1 MTLLER
7 DREKVEECRL
17 DEKKEIA
24 KNSLDIFEDETIAL
38 KTGLDIAEIKKLRT
52 M

>member
-7 DREKVEECRL
+7 DREKIEEVRIE
-17 DEKKEIA
+17 EKKEVA
-24 KNSLDIFEDETIAL
+24 KKLLDIFEDETIAL
-38 KTGLDIAEIKKLRT
+38 KTGIDIAEIKKLRT